1 MATFREAKV
10 LEVTETRADLVR
22 ARVAL
27 PGDTG
32 GAGDEVEAVGFPEML
47 GSLAPGDRVVVNTT
61 GIELGLGTGGVAFVL
76 WNLDG
81 DPPDPR
87 LEGHIMKMRYTP
99 WQTEVVTAESPESPH
114 HLALA
119 DVESIDG
126 MPVVACT
133 LHSQVAAIAA
143 GIKEERSGARV
154 GYLMTDGA
162 CLPIAWSDLVVDL
175 KRVGLLDVTCTSGH
189 AFGGDLE
196 SVTIFSGLAA
206 LKVVGNCDVVIA
218 GMGPGVVGTGTTLG
232 HTAIEQGHL
241 LDAAS
246 ALGGRAIACVRISYA
261 DKRARHHGISHHTL
275 TALRLATH
283 RRATVVLPSLP
294 EDYSAAITEQLAGA
308 GIPKK
313 HDVVEADGEAGLA
326 LLVARG
332 VEPASMGRPL
342 DEVKELFL
350 AAAAAGNIAGRV
362 IPGSSPA

>member
-1 MATFREAKV
+1 MPTFREAKI
-10 LEVTETRADLVR
+10 LEVTEERADLVR

-27 PGDTG
+27 PES
-32 GAGDEVEAVGFPEML
+32 EVEAVGFPEML
-47 GSLAPGDRVVVNTT
+47 GPLKTGDRVVVNTT
-61 GIELGLGTGGVAFVL
+61 GIELGLGTGGIAFIL

-81 DPPDPR
+81 ELPDPQ

-114 HLALA
+114 HESLA

-143 GIKEERSGARV
+143 GIKASKPDAKV

-162 CLPIAWSDLVVDL
+162 CLPIAWSDLVRDL
-175 KRVGLLDVTCTSGH
+175 KSVGLIDVTCTSGH

-206 LKVVGNCDVVIA
+206 LKVVGECDAVIA

-246 ALGGRAIACVRISYA
+246 ALNGKAIACVRISYA
-261 DKRARHHGISHHTL
+261 DKRARHHGVSHHTL

-283 RRATVVLPSLP
+283 RRATVVIPELP
-294 EDYSAAITEQLAGA
+294 EDYALAIEEQLAEA
-308 GIPKK
+308 GIPGK
-313 HDVVEADGEAGLA
+313 HEVVTEDGRPGLT
-326 LLVARG
+326 LLMASG
-332 VEPASMGRPL
+332 IEPSSMGRPL
-342 DEVKELFL
+342 EDVEELFL
-350 AAAAAGNIAGRV
+350 AAGAAGRV
-362 IPGSSPA
+362 AARF

>member
-1 MATFREAKV
+1 MPTFREAKV
-10 LEVTETRADLVR
+10 LEVTERRADLVR

-27 PGDTG
+27 PDS
-32 GAGDEVEAVGFPEML
+32 EVEAVGFPEML
-47 GSLAPGDRVVVNTT
+47 GPLAPGDRVVVNTT

-81 DPPDPR
+81 ELPDAQ

-114 HLALA
+114 HDALA
-119 DVESIDG
+119 EVESIDG

-143 GIKEERSGARV
+143 GIKQAQPNAKV

-162 CLPIAWSDLVVDL
+162 CLPIAWSDLVREL
-175 KRVGLLDVTCTSGH
+175 RAAGLLDMTCTSGH

-206 LKVVGNCDVVIA
+206 LKVVGGCDVVIA

-246 ALGGRAIACVRISYA
+246 ALDGNAIACVRISYA
-261 DKRARHHGISHHTL
+261 DERARHHGVSHHTL

-283 RRATVVLPSLP
+283 RRVTVVIP
-294 EDYSAAITEQLAGA
+294 ELEAENMTKIHAQLATA
-308 GIPKK
+308 GITNK
-313 HDVVEADGEAGLA
+313 HEVVTADGKPGLA
-326 LLVARG
+326 LLAEKG
-332 VEPASMGRPL
+332 IAPSSMGRSVAQV
-342 DEVKELFL
+342 EELFL
-350 AAAAAGNIAGRV
+350 AGSSAGRWAAGSLSAG
-362 IPGSSPA
+362 

>member
-1 MATFREAKV
+1 MPTFREAKV
-10 LEVTETRADLVR
+10 VEVTELRPDLVR
-22 ARVAL
+22 ARVLL
-27 PGDTG
+27 PNG
-32 GAGDEVEAVGFPEML
+32 EVEAVGFPEML
-47 GSLAPGDRVVVNTT
+47 GTLTPGDRVVVNTT

-81 DPPDPR
+81 DPPPAQ

-114 HLALA
+114 HDAL
-119 DVESIDG
+119 DTVESIDG
-126 MPVVACT
+126 LPVVACT

-143 GIKEERSGARV
+143 GVKEARPDARV

-162 CLPIAWSDLVVDL
+162 CLPIAWSDLVQDL

-196 SVTIFSGLAA
+196 TVTIFSGLAA
-206 LKVVGNCDVVIA
+206 LKVVGRCDVVIA

-246 ALGGRAIACVRISYA
+246 ALGGKPIACVRISYA
-261 DKRARHHGISHHTL
+261 DKRTRHHGISHHTL

-283 RRATVVLPSLP
+283 RRATVVLPELAH
-294 EDYSAAITEQLAGA
+294 DYATAIETQLREA
-308 GIPKK
+308 GIAEK
-313 HDVVEADGEAGLA
+313 HEVVSVDGEPGLA
-326 LLVARG
+326 LLWEKG
-332 VEPASMGRPL
+332 ITPSSMGRPL
-342 DEVKELFL
+342 TEVRELFL
-350 AAAAAGNIAGRV
+350 AAAAAGRV
-362 IPGSSPA
+362 AATT

>member
-1 MATFREAKV
+1 MPTFREAKV
-10 LEVTETRADLVR
+10 VEVTEARTDLIR
-22 ARVAL
+22 ARVAM
-27 PGDTG
+27 PDH
-32 GAGDEVEAVGFPEML
+32 DDSEVEAVGFPKML
-47 GSLAPGDRVVVNTT
+47 GPLAVGDRVVVNTT

-81 DPPDPR
+81 EPPDPQ

-114 HLALA
+114 HDALA
-119 DVESIDG
+119 EVESVEG

-143 GIKEERSGARV
+143 GIKEARPDAKV

-162 CLPIAWSDLVVDL
+162 CLPIAWSDLVHDL
-175 KRVGLLDVTCTSGH
+175 RGVGLLDVTCTSGH

-206 LKVVGNCDVVIA
+206 LKVVGECDVVIA

-241 LDAAS
+241 LDATA
-246 ALGGRAIACVRISYA
+246 ALGGKPIACVRISYA
-261 DKRARHHGISHHTL
+261 DKRARHHGVSHHTL

-283 RRATVVLPSLP
+283 RAATVVIPELPP
-294 EDYSAAITEQLAGA
+294 ENAAAIEEQLSVA
-308 GIPKK
+308 GIGER
-313 HDVVEADGEAGLA
+313 HDVVTANGEAGLT
-326 LLVARG
+326 LLMERG
-332 VEPASMGRPL
+332 IAPTSMGRPTT
-342 DEVKELFL
+342 EVKELFL
-350 AAAAAGNIAGRV
+350 AGAAAGRV
-362 IPGSSPA
+362 AAHL

>member
-1 MATFREAKV
+1 MPTFRAAKV
-10 LEVTETRADLVR
+10 VEVTEERADLVR
-22 ARVAL
+22 ARVSL
-27 PGDTG
+27 PNG
-32 GAGDEVEAVGFPEML
+32 EVEAVGFPEML
-47 GSLAPGDRVVVNTT
+47 GTLTPGDRVVVNTT

-81 DPPDPR
+81 DPPEPQ

-114 HLALA
+114 HDALNTI
-119 DVESIDG
+119 ESIDG
-126 MPVVACT
+126 LPVVACT

-143 GIKEERSGARV
+143 GVKEARPDARV

-162 CLPIAWSDLVVDL
+162 CLPIAWSDLVQDL
-175 KRVGLLDVTCTSGH
+175 KRAGLLDVTCTSGH

-206 LKVVGNCDVVIA
+206 LKVVGQCDVVIA

-246 ALGGRAIACVRISYA
+246 ALGGNAIACVRISYA
-261 DKRARHHGISHHTL
+261 DKRERHHGISHHTL

-283 RRATVVLPSLP
+283 LQATVVLPHLP
-294 EDYSAAITEQLAGA
+294 EEHAKAIDEQLQRS
-308 GIPKK
+308 GIKEK
-313 HDVVEADGEAGLA
+313 HRVATAEGGPGLA
-326 LLVARG
+326 LLTEKGIR
-332 VEPASMGRPL
+332 PTSMGRTL
-342 DEVKELFL
+342 EEVPELFL
-350 AAAAAGNIAGRV
+350 AAAAAGKVAAY
-362 IPGSSPA
+362 PS